1 MKPKHNGMWS
11 IVFGLVIGTIVWL
24 GFVHVALGQDFDAMY
39 NDQDAATNH
48 INRGLA
54 KLGVENLYGAR
65 KEFDFVIG
73 MEKDTGKKFQAYL
86 NRGVVFALEGR
97 LDAAV
102 KDYLMA
108 IQLKPDYAEAY
119 FNLGAVYYRQ
129 KLSKKAEE
137 VFLKAIEIDPEYGRA
152 HYSLGFLYLDQKKYD
167 LAKLHAEKAAENGVP
182 FKTLKERLA
191 KIGR

>member
-1 MKPKHNGMWS
+1 MKPTCNGTLS
-11 IVFGLVIGTIVWL
+11 ICLGLAIGVVVCFTIVSI
-24 GFVHVALGQDFDAMY
+24 ATGQDFDAMY

-54 KLGVENLYGAR
+54 KLGVENLSGAR

-73 MEKDTGKKFQAYL
+73 MEKDTGKKYLAFL
-86 NRGVVFALEGR
+86 NRGVIYALEDH
-97 LDAAV
+97 LDLAV
-102 KDYLMA
+102 KDYLAA
-108 IQLKPDYAEAY
+108 INLKPDYAEAY

-129 KLSKKAEE
+129 KLLKKAEE

-167 LAKLHAEKAAENGVP
+167 LARIHAEKAAENGVP
-182 FKTLKERLA
+182 FRTLKERLA
-191 KIGR
+191 KVGR

>member
-1 MKPKHNGMWS
+1 MKPKANGMLS
-11 IVFGLVIGTIVWL
+11 VFLGLVIGAVVCPEIVQ
-24 GFVHVALGQDFDAMY
+24 VAIGQNFDAMY

-54 KLGVENLYGAR
+54 KLGVENLDGAR
-65 KEFDFVIG
+65 KEFEFVIG
-73 MEKDTGKKFQAYL
+73 MEKDTGKKHLAYL
-86 NRGVVFALEGR
+86 NRGVIFALEDR

-108 IQLKPDYAEAY
+108 IKLKPDYAEAY

-182 FKTLKERLA
+182 FRTLKERLA
-191 KIGR
+191 KVGQ